1 MALRTPE
8 PPKGGSGNTDAR
20 QNQPAPGAKGAP
32 ALGSLAGDDDDE
44 DEAPKPPRPIRV
56 TSQMKAV
63 SIPPAAN
70 KPPPSRTGPPKPPQ
84 PAAPPKPPA
93 AAAPQPRPPA
103 PKPAPAPVRPA
114 PAAAPTLPALDDAP
128 LTGEATVMMEQPVIP
143 GPPPGHPAGQ
153 QPNQLVR
160 PGEVGLPGLRGS
172 SSPTRKPA
180 GPAPGGFSAIDSM
193 ETKPLTP
200 DMLARG
206 AVSTSGESAALKGT
220 APQSLEDIA
229 RLGRSMQA
237 GGQRPAEATVLQE
250 TAPQSLEDIARLG
263 RAAMG
268 GPAPGAPSAAGLVAA
283 ATQAAGLYG
292 NNEATQ
298 MMMTPKIEEPPAPAA
313 SRLGPGQLPGH
324 SMEGNS
330 ESTRISEGPIDFA
343 AIARQ
348 MQANGALP
356 STGGGG
362 GENTQFGEST
372 QFGQPSKGKKKPVN
386 DVKARSKAVLAPVDP
401 SRLLTQAEAAELK
414 AAFASGSNLDSFLA
428 GGHGSQ
434 GQSSL
439 ADEPPQHEATMIGR
453 FFGAFGIGDINKPA
467 AAAAPVGK
475 DPAQEAQEAV
485 RKAPLLNGLNP
496 QFITDAIRSGDLK
509 LISCGRD
516 MLIETDGRAVLLIEG
531 QVALARFKPEV
542 LDRERRAQ
550 RAYKAGDKKAEK
562 KEYNRRQEVGPM
574 IRLCESNLGLFNEG
588 DLVSIEAQGPEAV
601 GLGAYSVTPIRA
613 LSISLARLD
622 VWRRTYHFFGER
634 VRRAADAARSRLAA
648 NTGARALVADFFV
661 RHGLSVSMSLRVREL
676 DKCIECY
683 ECEKACEQRYGAKR
697 LSLNGK
703 VLGALDFVDCCH
715 TCVDQ
720 RCIDPCAYDSI
731 KFDLEKKEVIISEDS
746 CIGCSLCALA
756 CPYDAIEMHEL
767 DDKPLLKLRLEKDN
781 KLAFGEGKPRKAR
794 LRRIASK
801 CDHCINYE
809 DQACIS
815 ACPTGALLEIPPEA
829 AFVERT
835 EQMSDAAK
843 GGFEHTAM
851 FNPNELFDPKKFYK
865 GLSEEDD
872 KGRAVEQKLNTT
884 WLWVIG
890 IVGSLACL
898 SEIALRKLM
907 PEWSGLFYYLT
918 KYGGM
923 EPELAL
929 ENIEYKPTEALAQW
943 LGYVGTVVMFA
954 SMFYSGR
961 KWLPFMRKVGAQR
974 SWFDWHVWAGAIGP
988 ALVMMHTAGKLDNW
1002 VSVAVW
1008 SMVAAF
1014 FSGIVGRY
1022 ISTVVPDLASQASL
1036 RVLDLER
1043 KMSELRNRHAGV
1055 NIADRFYE
1063 KLRKRYAT
1071 VTTMGGVRAG
1081 ITALWMYTVDAFV
1094 RPFRSTLLRLR
1105 LKGIKDPKARTRV
1118 AQVAT
1123 ELALIECRRVL
1134 LPKIEPMF
1142 REWKIIH
1149 IPFAIV
1155 LTIVAAIHIV
1165 NELFL
1170 KR

>member
-8 PPKGGSGNTDAR
+8 PPKGGSGNTDASKNR
-20 QNQPAPGAKGAP
+20 NSPGQNPTAGAKAAP

-44 DEAPKPPRPIRV
+44 DDAPKPPRPIRV

-63 SIPPAAN
+63 SIPPAAS
-70 KPPPSRTGPPKPPQ
+70 KQPPPVQRSGPPRPPPAPPKP

-93 AAAPQPRPPA
+93 
-103 PKPAPAPVRPA
+103 PKPAPPA
-114 PAAAPTLPALDDAP
+114 PAARPSLPPTVPALPSLDEAP
-128 LTGEATVMMEQPVIP
+128 LTGEATVMMAQPVIP
-143 GPPPGHPAGQ
+143 GPPAGMQPAAR
-153 QPNQLVR
+153 PN
-160 PGEVGLPGLRGS
+160 EVALPGLRGGS
-172 SSPTRKPA
+172 APARKPA
-180 GPAPGGFSAIDSM
+180 GPAPGAFSGIDSV
-193 ETKPLTP
+193 ETSPLTP
-200 DMLARG
+200 EMLARG
-206 AVSTSGESAALKGT
+206 VSSSGESAALKGT

-229 RLGRSMQA
+229 RLGRSMNA
-237 GGQRPAEATVLQE
+237 GGPAQRGEATVLQE
-250 TAPQSLEDIARLG
+250 TAPQSIEDIARLG

-268 GPAPGAPSAAGLVAA
+268 GQGAPTAAGLVAA

-292 NNEATQ
+292 GNNEATQ
-298 MMMTPKIEEPPAPAA
+298 MMAMPAVEEPAPN
-313 SRLGPGQLPGH
+313 RLGPGQLPGMK
-324 SMEGNS
+324 MEGNS

-348 MQANGALP
+348 MQAAGTM
-356 STGGGG
+356 SSGGG
-362 GENTQFGEST
+362 GESTVMGEST
-372 QFGQPSKGKKKPVN
+372 QFGQPSKGKKKPVA
-386 DVKARSKAVLAPVDP
+386 DVKARSKAVLAPIDP

-414 AAFASGSNLDSFLA
+414 AAFSSGSNLDSFLA
-428 GGHGSQ
+428 GGHGPQVVST
-434 GQSSL
+434 L
-439 ADEPPQHEATMIGR
+439 ADDAPQEGTMIGR
-453 FFGAFGIGDINKPA
+453 FFGAFGIGENKPH

-475 DPAQEAQEAV
+475 DPAQEAWEAV

-496 QFITDAIRSGDLK
+496 QFVTDAIKSGDLK
-509 LISCGRD
+509 LLACGRD
-516 MLIETDGRAVLLIEG
+516 MLVEMEGRAVLLLEG
-531 QVALARFKPEV
+531 QIALARFKPDV

-550 RAYKAGDKKAEK
+550 RAYRPGDKKAEK

-588 DLVSIEAQGPEAV
+588 DLVSVEAQGPEAI

-767 DDKPLLKLRLEKDN
+767 DDKPLLKLRLEKDG

-843 GGFEHTAM
+843 GGFEHTVM
-851 FNPNELFDPKKFYK
+851 FNPNEIFDPKKFYK

-884 WLWVIG
+884 WLWVLG
-890 IVGSLACL
+890 ILGSLAVL

-907 PEWSGLFYYLT
+907 PEWSGLFYYMT

-943 LGYVGTVVMFA
+943 LGYIGTVVMFA
-954 SMFYSGR
+954 SMFYSAR

-1055 NIADRFYE
+1055 NVADRFYE
-1063 KLRKRYAT
+1063 KLRRRYST
-1071 VTTMGGVRAG
+1071 VADPGMGGVRAG
-1081 ITALWMYTVDAFV
+1081 ITALWMYTIDAFV

-1123 ELALIECRRVL
+1123 ELALIECRRML

>member
-8 PPKGGSGNTDAR
+8 PPKGGPGNIDASKNR
-20 QNQPAPGAKGAP
+20 NSPGPAPGAKGAP

-44 DEAPKPPRPIRV
+44 DDAPKPPRPIRM

-63 SIPPAAN
+63 SVPSPKPTPPPPATPPRPPA
-70 KPPPSRTGPPKPPQ
+70 PPSPPKP
-84 PAAPPKPPA
+84 PAAPPKP
-93 AAAPQPRPPA
+93 APVTLKPVPA
-103 PKPAPAPVRPA
+103 PPKPVA
-114 PAAAPTLPALDDAP
+114 LPSLDEP
-128 LTGEATVMMEQPVIP
+128 LAGEATVMMAQPMIP
-143 GPPPGHPAGQ
+143 EPAS
-153 QPNQLVR
+153 PALLNR
-160 PGEVGLPGLRGS
+160 PGEVALPGARGN
-172 SSPTRKPA
+172 PAPAHKPA
-180 GPAPGGFSAIDSM
+180 PEPARP
-193 ETKPLTP
+193 
-200 DMLARG
+200 
-206 AVSTSGESAALKGT
+206 AA
-220 APQSLEDIA
+220 PP
-229 RLGRSMQA
+229 A
-237 GGQRPAEATVLQE
+237 GGMYA
-250 TAPQSLEDIARLG
+250 
-263 RAAMG
+263 
-268 GPAPGAPSAAGLVAA
+268 
-283 ATQAAGLYG
+283 

-298 MMMTPKIEEPPAPAA
+298 MMMTPSLETPAVG
-313 SRLGPGQLPGH
+313 SQQLGPGQTPGH
-324 SMEGNS
+324 SMEANN

-348 MQANGALP
+348 MNM
-356 STGGGG
+356 GGGATSSAG
-362 GENTQFGEST
+362 GEASVIGEAT
-372 QFGQPSKGKKKPVN
+372 QFGQPSKGKKKPVA
-386 DVKARSKAVLAPVDP
+386 DVKARSKAVLAPIDP

-414 AAFASGSNLDSFLA
+414 AAVSGAASLDKFLEGSSPH
-428 GGHGSQ
+428 GGG
-434 GQSSL
+434 SSL
-439 ADEPPQHEATMIGR
+439 ADEPQHEATMIGR
-453 FFGAFGIGDINKPA
+453 FFGAFGIGEIK

-475 DPAQEAQEAV
+475 DPAQEAWEAV

-496 QFITDAIRSGDLK
+496 QFVTDAIKSGDLK
-509 LISCGRD
+509 LVAMGRD
-516 MLIETDGRAVLLIEG
+516 MLLETDGRAVLLVEG

-542 LDRERRAQ
+542 LDKERRAQ
-550 RAYKAGDKKAEK
+550 RAYKPGDKKAEK
-562 KEYNRRQEVGPM
+562 REYNRRQEAGPM

-588 DLVSIEAQGPEAV
+588 DLVSVEAQGQDAV
-601 GLGAYSVTPIRA
+601 GLAVYSVTPIRA
-613 LSISLARLD
+613 LSISLQRLD

-731 KFDLEKKEVIISEDS
+731 KFDTEKKEVLILEES

-781 KLAFGEGKPRKAR
+781 KLAFGDGKPRKAR

-801 CDHCINYE
+801 CDHCISYE

-843 GGFEHTAM
+843 GGFEHTVM
-851 FNPNELFDPKKFYK
+851 FSPNEIFDPKKFYK

-890 IVGSLACL
+890 ILGSLLCL
-898 SEIALRKLM
+898 GEIALRKLM

-918 KYGGM
+918 KYQAM

-943 LGYVGTVVMFA
+943 LGYIGTVVMFA

-988 ALVMMHTAGKLDNW
+988 VLVLMHTAGKLDNW

-1008 SMVAAF
+1008 SMVAALV
-1014 FSGIVGRY
+1014 SGVVGRY

-1043 KMSELRNRHAGV
+1043 KMAELRNRHAGV
-1055 NIADRFYE
+1055 NVADRFYE
-1063 KLRKRYAT
+1063 KLRRKYSKVADPG
-1071 VTTMGGVRAG
+1071 MSGARAG
-1081 ITALWMYTVDAFV
+1081 ITALWMYTADAIV